1 MPSAIQSAIMQPL
14 QANLDNILLS
24 TSKLVDV
31 QPPTTSIN
39 DSVYNFVYT
48 SLFVFIS
55 FFLVGLLATIQEV
68 LEFEVPSTDDAEKY
82 GKSNLLIDLPKC

>member
-1 MPSAIQSAIMQPL
+1 MQPL

-39 DSVYNFVYT
+39 VSVYNFVYT

-55 FFLVGLLATIQEV
+55 FF
-68 LEFEVPSTDDAEKY
+68 
-82 GKSNLLIDLPKC
+82 